1 VSHFSNF
8 VISAYEHI
16 YKSAAYFLPKSHEVC
31 VYNRSIV
38 PQESIIDV
46 CIHESVMWPPMCV
59 YSIVFGHEHILFGW
73 KGLISN
79 LVCMWLALSKDS
91 PPPFQNG
98 ILPKWM
104 VNIFSYGHYFL
115 ISPRG
120 ALCFL
125 PRGGC
130 ILVPSSCY
138 WIFNL
143 CQLKTRIVNILLSKD
158 HVHDIISFKSRFIT
172 TCTICLGL
180 SNTNVMPQVFGMSR
194 PFPMKHY
201 YGKCVLKC

>member
-1 VSHFSNF
+1 MSHFSNF
-8 VISAYEHI
+8 VISALWAHI
-16 YKSAAYFLPKSHEVC
+16 QECSLFSSNRTEF
-31 VYNRSIV
+31 VYV
-38 PQESIIDV
+38 IDV

-59 YSIVFGHEHILFGW
+59 YRYYFWSWTCSIWVKRLNKQSRMHVACTL
-73 KGLISN
+73 KG
-79 LVCMWLALSKDS
+79 D
-91 PPPFQNG
+91 PPFQNS

-120 ALCFL
+120 VLCWL
-125 PRGGC
+125 SRGGC

-143 CQLKTRIVNILLSKD
+143 CQLKIRIVNTLLSKD

-172 TCTICLGL
+172 TCTLC
-180 SNTNVMPQVFGMSR
+180 P
-194 PFPMKHY
+194 
-201 YGKCVLKC
+201 